1 MREKHDQL
9 SSHSRGRRGREGT
22 TNEAGN
28 SRYSSPKTHYYQVT
42 FRPSTTRPLAHTK
55 YNLISSHHR
64 KFEEDRHHR
73 LILKVVLFLYSVA
86 SIIHNC
92 MTLAVGDLWIVL
104 PSILQLVASG
114 GGEL

>member
-73 LILKVVLFLYSVA
+73 LILKVVLFLYSAA
-86 SIIHNC
+86 SIILYC
-92 MTLAVGDLWIVL
+92 MTLAVGDLRVVL
-104 PSILQLVASG
+104 PSIL
-114 GGEL
+114 